1 MGEAMLFE
9 AVVDGAGW
17 VQLGPLRF
25 AAGRALPA
33 GRVQVAVRPEAW
45 AIGPAVAGSSAS
57 LTATLAK
64 SAYLGNLQ
72 ELSFDT
78 ALGPVFVV
86 SPDVAT
92 RWQRGQA
99 VRLTM
104 AAHGVSVVAA

>member
-45 AIGPAVAGSSAS
+45 AIGPAGTVGPANSADGAAVP
-57 LTATLAK
+57 TCPARW
-64 SAYLGNLQ
+64 
-72 ELSFDT
+72 
-78 ALGPVFVV
+78 P
-86 SPDVAT
+86 SPPTWAIC
-92 RWQRGQA
+92 RN
-99 VRLTM
+99 
-104 AAHGVSVVAA
+104 